1 MSEGGGGIL
10 RGSQEG
16 GRRGDIEGVARREG
30 GRRGDIEGVA
40 RREGGRRGDIEGVA
54 RREGG
59 ERCGGKGMMY
69 MRDYMATMFYEPFL
83 HYG

>member
-10 RGSQEG
+10 RGSQ
-16 GRRGDIEGVARREG
+16 
-30 GRRGDIEGVA
+30 
-40 RREGGRRGDIEGVA
+40 EGGRRGDIEGVA

-69 MRDYMATMFYEPFL
+69 MRDYTATMFYEPFL